1 MIKDKHELN
10 QEKLLEMKEK
20 MLGEDTHNEHTDYD
34 DRSSKANTKY
44 DPKEFNFQAYSY
56 GDYETGD
63 MVFDEEDDKKQN
75 KLVNH
80 EGLRYPSIDDL
91 LEVVDSKYKLAYI
104 AAKRAKIIKNDN
116 YSSVNNKCVKAVG
129 QALEEIL
136 AGKVTAKF

>member
-10 QEKLLEMKEK
+10 QEKLQELKEQLLNNK
-20 MLGEDTHNEHTDYD
+20 EESQESSKT
-34 DRSSKANTKY
+34 SSKANTKY
-44 DPKEFNFQAYSY
+44 DPKQFNFEQYSY
-56 GDYETGD
+56 GDYETGEL
-63 MVFDEEDDKKQN
+63 VFDNEEDESQN
-75 KLVNH
+75 KQTNH
-80 EGLRYPSIDDL
+80 EGLRYPSIDKL

-129 QALEEIL
+129 MALEEIL